1 MRPRAAQSP
10 QSPKHT
16 KKKKE
21 MPPWPWVSL
30 PPHHHLLVANGLAAG
45 PEPRAGGDPVNGAA
59 PGPNEAERRASPP
72 SSRASGGP
80 GGGKR
85 SGRVCSSSVEQVVG
99 AEGSRAAGSSMHPNP
114 GVHGT
119 LACSSREQVVFHTH
133 ERSAG
138 GEGESAWAASRARE
152 NARDRP
158 RVQDQHPALLLGQ
171 QSEVNNKK
179 SVNITTEVKSKIS
192 GCAPPATPAGLPGPR
207 RAGRRGAAPGPAPA
221 GRPAGCR
228 RSR

>member
-1 MRPRAAQSP
+1 
-10 QSPKHT
+10 
-16 KKKKE
+16 
-21 MPPWPWVSL
+21 MPPWPWVSSTSPPLALWQVAL
-30 PPHHHLLVANGLAAG
+30 PPGPSRERVRTRGTGRPPVRTRRKGVPRRPRAARMGARGVVKGSEPQGPGALALHPWKRWWGRRA
-45 PEPRAGGDPVNGAA
+45 PEP
-59 PGPNEAERRASPP
+59 
-72 SSRASGGP
+72 
-80 GGGKR
+80 
-85 SGRVCSSSVEQVVG
+85 QV
-99 AEGSRAAGSSMHPNP
+99 HPNP
-114 GVHGT
+114 MVHGT
-119 LACSSREQVVFHTH
+119 NCLLLEGTLVFHTH

-152 NARDRP
+152 NTRDRP

-221 GRPAGCR
+221 GRPAGRR